1 MKKNGSVYV
10 VPEGQETWVDIREV
24 LPDPEQIRTYF
35 DPDELR
41 SLGESMQQEGQV
53 EAVKVTLIPED
64 KRNGKGLY
72 EVLDG
77 EKHYRSAKLAKIAK
91 LLIVVR
97 PAVERGPKR
106 RRKQMLF
113 NFNRSGHT
121 HMEISNA
128 CAEQVNEGYTTAD
141 VAVIVGKSPSWISQ
155 YLAFQRLDPEL
166 QKCLDP
172 PTPKEE
178 RLNFMVGFTLSKAPV
193 EKQKDILASAEPV
206 LRKNFQKGL
215 AIIAAASRESAEK
228 SGAKLRGKRPYEE
241 AEKIVRLVTRLEKD
255 IDAVLGAKDK
265 DIRELFKS
273 RDIFEVE
280 HTLNLLAKSIAEL
293 RMFESVLKSIR
304 ENRYSKVFSSVGQ
317 AARA

>member
-1 MKKNGSVYV
+1 MKKSSVHIAL
-10 VPEGQETWVDIREV
+10 EGQETWVDIREV
-24 LPDPEQIRTYF
+24 LPDPQQIRTYF

-41 SLGESMQQEGQV
+41 SLGESMLQEGQV
-53 EAVKVTLIPED
+53 EAVKVTLIPKD
-64 KRNGKGLY
+64 KLSGKGLY

-77 EKHYRSAKLAKIAK
+77 EKRYRSAKLAKIAK

-97 PAVERGPKR
+97 PAIERGPKR
-106 RRKQMLF
+106 RRRQMLF

-128 CAEQVNEGYTTAD
+128 CAEQVKEGYTTAD
-141 VAVIVGKSPSWISQ
+141 VAVIVGKSPSWVSQ
-155 YLAFQRLDPEL
+155 YLAFQRLDSDL
-166 QKCLDP
+166 QKRLDP
-172 PTPKEE
+172 PTSKEE

-193 EKQKDILASAEPV
+193 EKQKAILADAEPV
-206 LRKNFQKGL
+206 LKKNFQKGL
-215 AIIAAASRESAEK
+215 AMIAAASRESAEEG
-228 SGAKLRGKRPYEE
+228 GAKLRGKRPYEE
-241 AEKIVRLVTRLEKD
+241 AEKVVRLVTRLEKD

-280 HTLNLLAKSIAEL
+280 HALSLLAKSIAEL
-293 RMFESVLKSIR
+293 RMFEDALKSIR
-304 ENRYSKVFSSVGQ
+304 ESRYNKVFSSVGQ